1 MGLLEVP
8 GFEWTV
14 GSFSFWFF
22 DRSGGLNHGLLGLLG
37 LLNYWR
43 KEKKKRGESRAS
55 GCFWVG
61 GEPSLP
67 PVFYVLQFPNRGAR
81 FAFFQ
86 LRTGLFLFLF
96 RLFPLFGFVIFGI

>member
-1 MGLLEVP
+1 MDRWKFFFFL
-8 GFEWTV
+8 
-14 GSFSFWFF
+14 FF
-22 DRSGGLNHGLLGLLG
+22 DRSGGLNHGLSGLSGLLG

-67 PVFYVLQFPNRGAR
+67 PVLYVLQFLNRGPVLP
-81 FAFFQ
+81 FFNCD
-86 LRTGLFLFLF
+86 LVFFFSFFGLFLFLA
-96 RLFPLFGFVIFGI
+96 L